1 MPRLHFLGE
10 FIAEPSTI
18 NNRPDNMAGP
28 IVDPGWNPNG
38 THKLAFSNCRVTALA
53 SDGQLTTTGD
63 SLIGAPVTTP
73 GAPFAKIVDLDVE
86 VQMASKV
93 YGLVVAIADSGGN
106 SVRGAMASA
115 SFRDFSAARILGIYQ
130 SMLNALEWHVAPLSW
145 LAKLR
150 AASPDVLSIRFIT
163 DLFTGLS
170 GGAHRGR
177 LAGAIGPATAQEPAH
192 YVAGRRI
199 VGVQGP
205 SASAEATGDRLT
217 VDVGNIVSLQANQS
231 VHSSLT
237 IAVKGSPAQH
247 DLALKT
253 GAVVFAASMLPAGW
267 RQLGTMATTV
277 ERYGLTSGV
286 ESIQLS
292 QRDATTVA
300 SSPLG
305 VFTSNGSP
313 LALEAADGLFVFPD
327 RAAFAMN
334 PGEQTSVLLT
344 ASRFG
349 RPAAGLVIPI
359 VQTKSAGA
367 AGIAFPQ
374 TVTTDGDGRAAA
386 VFAAS
391 DPGWPRDPL
400 DGQVFG
406 FGGAWAD
413 AGDVLIRD
421 AQSAVAI
428 LVFSQFTPPAQPK
441 WDDVRAIFEAYAKL
455 YPGMTEILDLRRQS
469 GRASLSLHRRVPQ
482 GRRRQHLRRV
492 AHRASR

>member
-1 MPRLHFLGE
+1 M
-10 FIAEPSTI
+10 
-18 NNRPDNMAGP
+18 
-28 IVDPGWNPNG
+28 
-38 THKLAFSNCRVTALA
+38 
-53 SDGQLTTTGD
+53 
-63 SLIGAPVTTP
+63 
-73 GAPFAKIVDLDVE
+73 
-86 VQMASKV
+86 
-93 YGLVVAIADSGGN
+93 
-106 SVRGAMASA
+106 
-115 SFRDFSAARILGIYQ
+115 
-130 SMLNALEWHVAPLSW
+130 
-145 LAKLR
+145 
-150 AASPDVLSIRFIT
+150 
-163 DLFTGLS
+163 
-170 GGAHRGR
+170 
-177 LAGAIGPATAQEPAH
+177 
-192 YVAGRRI
+192 
-199 VGVQGP
+199 
-205 SASAEATGDRLT
+205 
-217 VDVGNIVSLQANQS
+217 
-231 VHSSLT
+231 
-237 IAVKGSPAQH
+237 
-247 DLALKT
+247 
-253 GAVVFAASMLPAGW
+253 
-267 RQLGTMATTV
+267 

-455 YPGMTEILDLRRQS
+455 YPGMTEILDLSDFDVVVANKDVIRTRLRLPADAAGFMPVS
-469 GRASLSLHRRVPQ
+469 RDLSARKREMI
-482 GRRRQHLRRV
+482 V
-492 AHRASR
+492 AWIDAACPR